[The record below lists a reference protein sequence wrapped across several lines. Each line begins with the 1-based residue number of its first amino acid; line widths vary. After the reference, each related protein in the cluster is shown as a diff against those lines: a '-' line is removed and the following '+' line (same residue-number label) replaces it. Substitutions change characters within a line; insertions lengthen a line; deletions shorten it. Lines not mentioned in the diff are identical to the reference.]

1 MNLCRSISFYFI
13 WKLKLLF
20 DIFPCMIACNHFLY
34 GAFLFSY
41 DRLLKFAIHIYL
53 LYPVMFIHSLLSLMI
68 AHDIQWIPNLQR
80 YFLVV
85 IFCHLQRLRTFGGSE
100 VRLSYILDT
109 TIKHVTLL
117 STTWLFI
124 STTLFWWI
132 LKQEMSRC
140 PDLMAAFAVLMLA
153 QKIPRSIV
161 VFFSRLCCLLIS
173 NLIAL
178 N

>member
-1 MNLCRSISFYFI
+1 MNLCHSVSFYFS

-20 DIFPCMIACNHFLY
+20 DIFPDMIACNHFLY

-53 LYPVMFIHSLLSLMI
+53 LYPVMFSHSLLSLMI

-85 IFCHLQRLRTFGGSE
+85 IFCHLQRLRIFGGSE
-100 VRLSYILDT
+100 VLRSYILDA
-109 TIKHVTLL
+109 TIKHVALL

-132 LKQEMSRC
+132 LKSRC
-140 PDLMAAFAVLMLA
+140 PDLMAAFAVLTLA